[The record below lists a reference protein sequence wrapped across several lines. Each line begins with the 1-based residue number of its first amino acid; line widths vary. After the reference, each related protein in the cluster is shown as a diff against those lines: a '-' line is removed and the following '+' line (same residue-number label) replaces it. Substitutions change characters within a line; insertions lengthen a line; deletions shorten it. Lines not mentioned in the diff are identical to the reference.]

1 MKTLCY
7 NINTYELKEI
17 ESTLLEEWVSSNNPK
32 GELWTVA
39 PEKPDDSYIWNNGSW
54 IASIPVVPDN
64 ISARQIRLWLVS
76 HNISLS
82 TIENAI
88 NSIEDATQRE
98 VVKIEWCQ
106 AFLSNVCIPI
116 RNSFPLIPGMLKAL
130 STGVF
135 PMKNEFTQTR
145 HLKFEPL
152 RPKD

>member
-17 ESTLLEEWVSSNNPK
+17 ESTLLEEWISNNNPK
-32 GELWTVA
+32 GELWTVT
-39 PEKPDDSYIWNNGSW
+39 PEKPDDSYLWNNGSW
-54 IASIPVVPDN
+54 IAPVPVVPDN

-98 VVKIEWCQ
+98 VVKIEWEYAPYVERNHPWLVVLAGQ
-106 AFLSNVCIPI
+106 LNLTPEQVDAAFIEASEL
-116 RNSFPLIPGMLKAL
+116 
-130 STGVF
+130 
-135 PMKNEFTQTR
+135 
-145 HLKFEPL
+145 
-152 RPKD
+152 